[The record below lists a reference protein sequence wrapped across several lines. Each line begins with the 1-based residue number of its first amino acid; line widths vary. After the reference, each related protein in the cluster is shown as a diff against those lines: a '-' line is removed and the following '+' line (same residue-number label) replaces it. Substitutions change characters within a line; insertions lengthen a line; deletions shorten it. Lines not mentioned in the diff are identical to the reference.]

1 MAAVTVHSVQIH
13 SGIVEED
20 EGHVSLVLSEAVQH
34 RSVSVVVLHIPVN
47 PGVNTEQLQT
57 AESLLEI
64 NPAFSL
70 TVYNRT
76 FPCMEANYPYAIKN
90 QRGARNTPSR
100 GYFCDELV
108 LYCIRELA

>member
-1 MAAVTVHSVQIH
+1 MVAVTVHSVEIH

-47 PGVNTEQLQT
+47 PRVSTEQLQT

-64 NPAFSL
+64 NPAFS
-70 TVYNRT
+70 VYYRT
-76 FPCMEANYPYAIKN
+76 FPGMEAKYNTGNPGMDTLLSNGHTPVQAGQASVQPQSKYL
-90 QRGARNTPSR
+90 RN
-100 GYFCDELV
+100 
-108 LYCIRELA
+108 

>member
-1 MAAVTVHSVQIH
+1 MVAVTVHSVEIH

-47 PGVNTEQLQT
+47 PRVSTEQLQT

-76 FPCMEANYPYAIKN
+76 FPCMNQPISYAIKT
-90 QRGARNTPSR
+90 Q
-100 GYFCDELV
+100 
-108 LYCIRELA
+108 